1 MTREPISENVK
12 RKLYAESMGRCMN
25 PDCQN
30 ELFQNKGDII
40 ERAHIIPYCETAD
53 NSFENLII
61 LCPTCH
67 KKFDKN
73 SSFSPEEVKNWKQIR
88 KEEFDRIFSK
98 KYTTFDELKREV
110 VPLLLENKTIYE
122 NYYLKDKKELWDKF
136 EAKILANNRKLKRLF
151 EQNLDLIQR
160 HPNKSYSNLEYIY
173 SFMLHV
179 DEFEITRFDKEK
191 SRQVLFPIEIN
202 SMFGIIPVK
211 DFMLPSIES
220 LEDLITKLNEQ
231 GKFETIVI
239 GNDDPYIQLLEDG
252 KSKKVF
258 LNDTPRLRQLY
269 FEYDCFGHAKVRLK
283 SLNFA
288 LKYMNSKKV
297 SFKFLNY
304 NNLREVTV
312 YGTKIIF
319 VYEYCLSQVELLQ
332 LSPEENCVIVNLHN
346 WNGECC
352 ISGAAYELS
361 RKLNVTL
368 LTMNNFYAYIN
379 GIKYN
384 R

>member
-30 ELFQNKGDII
+30 ELFQNKVDII

-151 EQNLDLIQR
+151 EQNL
-160 HPNKSYSNLEYIY
+160 
-173 SFMLHV
+173 
-179 DEFEITRFDKEK
+179 
-191 SRQVLFPIEIN
+191 
-202 SMFGIIPVK
+202 
-211 DFMLPSIES
+211 
-220 LEDLITKLNEQ
+220 
-231 GKFETIVI
+231 GK
-239 GNDDPYIQLLEDG
+239 
-252 KSKKVF
+252 
-258 LNDTPRLRQLY
+258 R
-269 FEYDCFGHAKVRLK
+269 
-283 SLNFA
+283 
-288 LKYMNSKKV
+288 
-297 SFKFLNY
+297 
-304 NNLREVTV
+304 
-312 YGTKIIF
+312 
-319 VYEYCLSQVELLQ
+319 
-332 LSPEENCVIVNLHN
+332 
-346 WNGECC
+346 
-352 ISGAAYELS
+352 
-361 RKLNVTL
+361 
-368 LTMNNFYAYIN
+368 
-379 GIKYN
+379 
-384 R
+384 

>member
-1 MTREPISENVK
+1 MSREPISENVK

-25 PDCQN
+25 PDCQD

-40 ERAHIIPYCETAD
+40 EKAHIIPYCETVD

-67 KKFDKN
+67 KKFDKISLF
-73 SSFSPEEVKNWKQIR
+73 SSEEVKNWKLIR
-88 KEEFDRIFSK
+88 KKEFDRIFSK
-98 KYTTFDELKREV
+98 KYTTFAELKKEV

-136 EAKILANNRKLKRLF
+136 EAKILVNNRKLKRLF

-179 DEFEITRFDKEK
+179 DEFETTRFDEEK
-191 SRQVLFPIEIN
+191 SRQILFPKEIN
-202 SMFGIIPVK
+202 SMFGITPVR
-211 DFMLPSIES
+211 DFMLPWTET
-220 LEDLITKLNEQ
+220 LEELITKLNEQ
-231 GKFETIVI
+231 EKFESVVI
-239 GNDDPYIQLLEDG
+239 GNDSPYIQFLEDG

-258 LNDTPRLRQLY
+258 LDDTPRLRQLY
-269 FEYDCFGHAKVRLK
+269 FEYHCIGRAKVRLK

-297 SFKFLNY
+297 GFKFLNY

-332 LSPEENCVIVNLHN
+332 LSPEENSVIVNLHN

-368 LTMNNFYAYIN
+368 LTMNNFYVYIN
-379 GIKYN
+379 EIKYK

>member
-211 DFMLPSIES
+211 DFMLPSTES

-258 LNDTPRLRQLY
+258 LNDTP
-269 FEYDCFGHAKVRLK
+269 
-283 SLNFA
+283 S
-288 LKYMNSKKV
+288 
-297 SFKFLNY
+297 
-304 NNLREVTV
+304 T
-312 YGTKIIF
+312 
-319 VYEYCLSQVELLQ
+319 
-332 LSPEENCVIVNLHN
+332 
-346 WNGECC
+346 
-352 ISGAAYELS
+352 ISG
-361 RKLNVTL
+361 
-368 LTMNNFYAYIN
+368 
-379 GIKYN
+379 
-384 R
+384 